1 MGYWAATKVKRCDA
15 LDMVDTTIM
24 TQPVNYVVDIDIAK
38 FFDTGNHHC
47 LMECLNQRDEA
58 E

>member
-1 MGYWAATKVKRCDA
+1 
-15 LDMVDTTIM
+15 MVDMTIM

-38 FFDTGNHHC
+38 FFDTADHHC
-47 LMECLNQRDEA
+47 LMECQNQRNEA

>member
-24 TQPVNYVVDIDIAK
+24 TQPVNYVVDIDSAK